1 METKSNKITGYALLI
16 LGILMIFCGVYSSYG
31 IFTAKNDVPKVFSN
45 DDSGIVEFEITDDK
59 NENVDLSEIDKSRLT
74 DPTYLKSLETQQ
86 KGATGDLIQEQI
98 SSQLKEII
106 PVGFILKL
114 LNLSSWSL
122 FMFILIFAGSKISIL
137 GIKLLKD

>member
-1 METKSNKITGYALLI
+1 METKSNKITGYILLV
-16 LGILMIFCGVYSSYG
+16 LGLLMIFWGVYSSYG

-45 DDSGIVEFEITDDK
+45 DDSGIVELKITDDK
-59 NENVDLSEIDKSRLT
+59 NENIDLSEIDKSRLT
-74 DPTYLKSLETQQ
+74 DVAYLKSLEAQQ
-86 KGATGDLIQEQI
+86 KGVTNDLVQEQI
-98 SSQLKEII
+98 SNQLKEII

-122 FMFILIFAGSKISIL
+122 FMFILIFAGSKISML

>member
-16 LGILMIFCGVYSSYG
+16 LGILMILWGVYSSYG
-31 IFTAKNDVPKVFSN
+31 IFMAKNDVPKVFSN

-59 NENVDLSEIDKSRLT
+59 NENIDLSEIDKSRLT
-74 DPTYLKSLETQQ
+74 DPAYLKSLETQQ
-86 KGATGDLIQEQI
+86 KGATSDLIQEQI
-98 SSQLKEII
+98 SNQLKEII
-106 PVGFILKL
+106 PVEFILKL